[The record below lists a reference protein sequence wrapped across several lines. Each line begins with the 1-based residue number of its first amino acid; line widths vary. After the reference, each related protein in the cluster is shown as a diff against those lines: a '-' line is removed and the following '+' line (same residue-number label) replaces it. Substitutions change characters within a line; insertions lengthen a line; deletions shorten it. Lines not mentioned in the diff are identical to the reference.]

1 MVRWLEVLNQL
12 WLNVLHCMP
21 QKLAYNIITN
31 MIEIFG
37 ITLAWETIGFV
48 SAFVA
53 SEVIG
58 SSKLKENSIAALIKN
73 LIDTLKPARKEDE
86 KVAELRSRVEGLLE
100 ELKGLGE

>member
-1 MVRWLEVLNQL
+1 
-12 WLNVLHCMP
+12 
-21 QKLAYNIITN
+21 

-48 SAFVA
+48 AAFVA

-58 SSKLKENSIAALIKN
+58 SSKLKENSVAALAKS

-86 KVAELRSRVEGLLE
+86 KVDAIRRRIEEVAE
-100 ELKGLGE
+100 ELKSLGK